1 MSNSS
6 LSCIIEKEQIP
17 SIQFSKTEVLES
29 KKNKT
34 LRAHYLNRAAQL
46 GNLLKNKVNIY
57 FMDANDK
64 LMRVNTTIWA
74 ITTEAVV
81 LKQGVTIPRN
91 RVVYVD

>member
-1 MSNSS
+1 MLTTT
-6 LSCIIEKEQIP
+6 LSCIIQKEQIS
-17 SIQFSKTEVLES
+17 SIKFPKNEVLEG

-57 FMDANDK
+57 FLDANDK
-64 LMRVNTTIWA
+64 LMRVHTTIWA
-74 ITTEAVV
+74 ITTEAVI

>member
-1 MSNSS
+1 MIKENV
-6 LSCIIEKEQIP
+6 SCIVDKEEIP
-17 SIQFSKTEVLES
+17 SIKFSKTDVLVS
-29 KKNKT
+29 KKNKSF
-34 LRAHYLNRAAQL
+34 RAHYLNRAVHL

-74 ITTEAVV
+74 ITTNEVI

>member
-1 MSNSS
+1 MIKEN
-6 LSCIIEKEQIP
+6 LSCMVDKEHIP
-17 SIQFSKTEVLES
+17 SIKFSKTEVLEG
-29 KKNKT
+29 KQNKSI
-34 LRAHYLNRAAQL
+34 RAHYLNRAAQL

-74 ITTEAVV
+74 ITTNEVI